1 MLISDSGKVFT
12 NPPAGQYIGVV
23 ADVVDLGLV
32 KTSYGEKAQV
42 RIVWLL
48 FGATA
53 TGQLVPY
60 NDAEGRQFRVFRQ
73 ASQSM
78 NPKAKLYETVR
89 DIQNGEL
96 PSVPF
101 ESETLLGKSNLLY
114 VLLEKAQNGK
124 EYANIKVIL
133 PLPATIAP
141 PAVPL
146 TFVRHKDRDKVR
158 QGAASNAS
166 GAAVIAA
173 PTVTVAPAP
182 AVAVSPVQLA
192 PVAVP
197 AGIQRSPVINL
208 QAQSPVLNLSAQSP
222 FTPAVETL

>member
-1 MLISDSGKVFT
+1 MLISDNGKTFT

-133 PLPATIAP
+133 PLPATIVP
-141 PAVPL
+141 PAVP
-146 TFVRHKDRDKVR
+146 TGFVRHKDRDKAR
-158 QGAASNAS
+158 QQAP
-166 GAAVIAA
+166 AAVATVATPAPAPTAAAAVAA
-173 PTVTVAPAP
+173 PTLPLVPVLTGIQGSPVPQAQAAPA
-182 AVAVSPVQLA
+182 
-192 PVAVP
+192 
-197 AGIQRSPVINL
+197 INL
-208 QAQSPVLNLSAQSP
+208 NAPSVL
-222 FTPAVETL
+222 TPAVETL

>member
-1 MLISDSGKVFT
+1 MLISDNGKTFT

-101 ESETLLGKSNLLY
+101 ESETLLGRSNLLY

-133 PLPATIAP
+133 PLPATITP
-141 PAVPL
+141 PAIPV

-158 QGAASNAS
+158 QVAVNNAS

-173 PTVTVAPAP
+173 PTVVVPT
-182 AVAVSPVQLA
+182 AVAAVAAPTLPLVPVA
-192 PVAVP
+192 PVALGFVP
-197 AGIQRSPVINL
+197 PTHVQAVAPVINL
-208 QAQSPVLNLSAQSP
+208 NASVL
-222 FTPAVETL
+222 TPAVETL

>member
-1 MLISDSGKVFT
+1 MLITDSGKTFT

-48 FGATA
+48 FGATP

-133 PLPATIAP
+133 PLPATITP
-141 PAVPL
+141 PAIPV

-158 QGAASNAS
+158 QQ
-166 GAAVIAA
+166 
-173 PTVTVAPAP
+173 APA
-182 AVAVSPVQLA
+182 AVAVA

-197 AGIQRSPVINL
+197 TAAAAIAAPTLPLVPVPAGIQGSPVPQAQAAPVINL
-208 QAQSPVLNLSAQSP
+208 NAPVSL
-222 FTPAVETL
+222 TPAVERL